1 MFIKAG
7 SHINIELNIELEC
20 FVLKLQNFTLNQN
33 KTFLF
38 DIELNIEG
46 LKACLNEP
54 LVIVA
59 FKIISGFGVLTKI
72 RKYKKFAPS
81 LKAKALKKLHF
92 KLQSFR
98 TFIMPPTQNKKQ
110 KVLNW

>member
-54 LVIVA
+54 LLESTLWFSLSREVEQLLYQ
-59 FKIISGFGVLTKI
+59 VL
-72 RKYKKFAPS
+72 
-81 LKAKALKKLHF
+81 
-92 KLQSFR
+92 
-98 TFIMPPTQNKKQ
+98 
-110 KVLNW
+110 